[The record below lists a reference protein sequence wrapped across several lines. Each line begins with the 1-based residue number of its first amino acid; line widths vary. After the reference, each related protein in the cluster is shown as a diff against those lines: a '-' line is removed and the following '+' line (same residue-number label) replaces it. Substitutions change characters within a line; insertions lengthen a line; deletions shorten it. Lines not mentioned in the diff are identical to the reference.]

1 MSGLVIT
8 GDPDVRK
15 RVVAVN
21 LPEKA
26 WDYLD
31 TEADFRNASLSAHVS
46 DMLLCAL
53 RVQGYAPKRENLSE
67 GQRVEPLK
75 L

>member
-1 MSGLVIT
+1 MSGLVIA

-15 RVVAVN
+15 RVVAVS
-21 LPEKA
+21 LPLAA
-26 WDYLD
+26 WDYLES
-31 TEADFRNASLSAHVS
+31 EADFRRANLS

-53 RVQGYAPKRENLSE
+53 RVQGYTPSRERLSE
-67 GQRVEPLK
+67 RQRVEELK